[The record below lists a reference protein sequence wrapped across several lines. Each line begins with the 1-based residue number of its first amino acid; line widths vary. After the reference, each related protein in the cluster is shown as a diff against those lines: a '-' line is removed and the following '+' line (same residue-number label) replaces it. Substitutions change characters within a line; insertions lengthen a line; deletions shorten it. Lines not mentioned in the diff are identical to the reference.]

1 MVADPLE
8 GYEIVPMQWK
18 GVIKEGEAPV
28 SLNGTIEVRHRRILL
43 DICNYTNIKCQSV
56 ISQIKELN
64 PEFELVE
71 EDTAESS
78 GLEARNPVRYIFI
91 ALFFYSYKF

>member
-1 MVADPLE
+1 VVADPLE

-18 GVIKEGEAPV
+18 GVIKEGEAPI
-28 SLNGTIEVRHRRILL
+28 SLNGTIEVRHLL
-43 DICNYTNIKCQSV
+43 ALLAVCNYTNTKYQSV

-71 EDTAESS
+71 EETDASS
-78 GLEARNPVRYIFI
+78 GLEARNPVRYILI
-91 ALFFYSYKF
+91 GILFSNKF